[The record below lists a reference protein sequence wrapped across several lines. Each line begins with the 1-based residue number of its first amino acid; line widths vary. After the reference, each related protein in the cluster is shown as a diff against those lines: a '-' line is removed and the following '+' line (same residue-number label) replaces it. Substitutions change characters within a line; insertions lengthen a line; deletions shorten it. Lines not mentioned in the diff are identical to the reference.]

1 IGEAA
6 GRLGDEF
13 ISLLHQLEPRLADPD
28 DTLPGVARGDSAV
41 ARAARLSSHI
51 MLSGMPCG
59 SGPDRSAWGQCS
71 GRIQGPFPVVRRW
84 GGTDGDSRAF
94 SPMWLSS
101 VDSMSAVAPRLG
113 HRRSAR

>member
-1 IGEAA
+1 MTTADSESLAERVAQQLAAVVIAALRPDTTSPDAGPDPESIGEAA

-51 MLSGMPCG
+51 MLSGMPGG
-59 SGPDRSAWGQCS
+59 SDPD
-71 GRIQGPFPVVRRW
+71 
-84 GGTDGDSRAF
+84 
-94 SPMWLSS
+94 
-101 VDSMSAVAPRLG
+101 
-113 HRRSAR
+113 